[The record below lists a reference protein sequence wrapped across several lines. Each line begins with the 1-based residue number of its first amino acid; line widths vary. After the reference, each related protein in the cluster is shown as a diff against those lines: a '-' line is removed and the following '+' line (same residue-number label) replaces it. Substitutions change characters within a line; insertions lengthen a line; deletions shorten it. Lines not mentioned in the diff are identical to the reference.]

1 MGKPGDD
8 LVSMHNLCCKLQ
20 DEVASLKARL
30 KRANDRLAQYDRVD
44 NNRYRY
50 ESDYLPYEDD
60 RYE

>member
-1 MGKPGDD
+1 MEISDKERIIE
-8 LVSMHNLCCKLQ
+8 LEKQV
-20 DEVASLKARL
+20 EVLKTRL
-30 KRANDRLAQYDRVD
+30 KRANDRLAQYDRID